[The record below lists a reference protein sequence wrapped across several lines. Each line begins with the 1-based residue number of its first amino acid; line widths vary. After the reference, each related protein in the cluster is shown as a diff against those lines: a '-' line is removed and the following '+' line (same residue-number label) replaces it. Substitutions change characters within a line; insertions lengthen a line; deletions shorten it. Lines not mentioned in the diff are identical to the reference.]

1 MGAVG
6 EENVAAGRVWKGIGT
21 RSKKCAGF
29 PIKHLNNNVSRFYS
43 HIRQIFLEEFPAF
56 AMYQ

>member
-6 EENVAAGRVWKGIGT
+6 EENVAAGRVWKGLAREAKTVLVFLLNI
-21 RSKKCAGF
+21 
-29 PIKHLNNNVSRFYS
+29 NNNFSRFYS
-43 HIRQIFLEEFPAF
+43 HIRQILLEEFPDF

>member
-6 EENVAAGRVWKGIGT
+6 EENVAAGRVWEGYAREAKT
-21 RSKKCAGF
+21 VLVF
-29 PIKHLNNNVSRFYS
+29 LLNIHNNLLRFYS
-43 HIRQIFLEEFPAF
+43 HTRQILLEEFPAF